1 MKSATLMCVSACVF
15 LILVSTGLVQGKSL
29 LAIMSKQAETLHQ
42 GLDLASKVGD
52 IGSNVIAFTA
62 IASNSR
68 SYSSGSTIQ
77 FNQLKINLGNGFNT
91 GNYRFTAPI
100 GGVYVF
106 SWSLSLNS
114 NYRGNSYLKKNG
126 SNYHSLNCEKTYQQC
141 GATVAMPLKKGEQV
155 WVTSATT
162 IYAYGTHSSFSG
174 WKIN

>member
-1 MKSATLMCVSACVF
+1 MDHRSCINHKSCIYSYLLFFFSA
-15 LILVSTGLVQGKSL
+15 
-29 LAIMSKQAETLHQ
+29 
-42 GLDLASKVGD
+42 
-52 IGSNVIAFTA
+52 GSNVIAFTA